1 MKSNEILMGPAE
13 ELALGNPTILFCA
26 VSKKSRVTGVFI
38 DSVSYSTAIPP
49 KRKNGTKIGKRKNL
63 ETIAVSRLFNGPSGE
78 T

>member
-1 MKSNEILMGPAE
+1 MGTVE

-26 VSKKSRVTGVFI
+26 VSKKSRVTVFFI

-49 KRKNGTKIGKRKNL
+49 KLIFGDKNRKRKNL
-63 ETIAVSRLFNGPSGE
+63 KTIAVSRFFIGPSGE